1 VDGSCLPLVM
11 FRVSGRPTRKL
22 LLSNLTVFVGKGVL
36 VWLLLSFFF
45 VVLIVRLI
53 DGLIVGAFIVG

>member
-1 VDGSCLPLVM
+1 M

-53 DGLIVGAFIVG
+53 DGLIVGEFIVG